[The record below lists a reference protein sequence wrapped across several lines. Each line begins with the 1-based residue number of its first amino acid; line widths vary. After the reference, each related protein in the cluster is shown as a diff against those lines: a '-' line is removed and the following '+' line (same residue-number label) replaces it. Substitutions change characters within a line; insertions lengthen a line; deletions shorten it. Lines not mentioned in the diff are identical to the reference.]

1 MGRFSVVDN
10 GNANEMSTYLSYEVT
25 RITTGPSLYSF
36 LHLNLEPVTRDD
48 ELLWY
53 CSKVPWRFYNDYFS
67 ENIENAGFYYGSDAK
82 WTAMRDTTLY
92 KMYYAFLLKILP
104 RRWSRWAGILA
115 DRKLKRVLTLGNL
128 TSLGRLLFYIV
139 ISQHFI
145 TLRLEE
151 RNYLCGFLV
160 L

>member
-67 ENIENAGFYYGSDAK
+67 ENIENAGFYFGPDAK

-92 KMYYAFLLKILP
+92 KMYYALLLKILP
-104 RRWSRWAGILA
+104 RRWSRCAGILA
-115 DRKLKRVLTLGNL
+115 DRKLKRVLTELITPVELWFWTQDGERYGNMIDFWASW
-128 TSLGRLLFYIV
+128 TPP
-139 ISQHFI
+139 
-145 TLRLEE
+145 
-151 RNYLCGFLV
+151 NN
-160 L
+160 